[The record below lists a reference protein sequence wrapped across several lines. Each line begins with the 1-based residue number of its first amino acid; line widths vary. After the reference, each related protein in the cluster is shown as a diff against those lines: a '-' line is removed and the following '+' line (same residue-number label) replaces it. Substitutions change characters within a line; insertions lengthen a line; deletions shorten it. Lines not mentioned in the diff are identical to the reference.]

1 MDTLDKFK
9 VEKSNSDLPF
19 WWKKWLKIYR

>member
-9 VEKSNSDLPF
+9 IEKDTLPF